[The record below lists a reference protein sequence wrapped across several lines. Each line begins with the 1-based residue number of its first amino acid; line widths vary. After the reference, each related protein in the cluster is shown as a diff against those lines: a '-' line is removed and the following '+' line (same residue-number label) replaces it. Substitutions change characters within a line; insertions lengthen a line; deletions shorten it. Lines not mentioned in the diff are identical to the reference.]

1 MMERAPLKA
10 TSATFG
16 PFPAAPGYH
25 SVSEQVLFANN
36 PLSFESFVFF

>member
-10 TSATFG
+10 TATTFG

-25 SVSEQVLFANN
+25 SVSEQVLVSLNLVNFPAV
-36 PLSFESFVFF
+36 SF